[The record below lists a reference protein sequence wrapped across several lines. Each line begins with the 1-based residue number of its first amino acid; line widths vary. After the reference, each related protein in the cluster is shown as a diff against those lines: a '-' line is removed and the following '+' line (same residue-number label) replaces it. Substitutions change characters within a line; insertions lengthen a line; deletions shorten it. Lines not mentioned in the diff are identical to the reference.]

1 MGAAYTAKDK
11 TVGAAY
17 AAKDKAGD
25 AAHAVSHKAHSLTH
39 HSKDAGRDVSKC
51 AHSLPL
57 TLCSLHVCSS
67 APSPFARHVVVGAWG
82 VCLSAFDMQ
91 K

>member
-1 MGAAYTAKDK
+1 MCGTQAAKDK

-17 AAKDKAGD
+17 SAKDKTVGAAYSAKDKAGD

-51 AHSLPL
+51 VRWPPRPCMRALRL
-57 TLCSLHVCSS
+57 LRVCGWP
-67 APSPFARHVVVGAWG
+67 AQ
-82 VCLSAFDMQ
+82 LE
-91 K
+91 